1 MKRTSCLTL
10 LLLSSTLVF
19 AQSDS
24 SIGNLEI
31 KKTAIAD
38 SGKILRK
45 LIVDDLNGDGFQDV
59 AFLEND
65 EYGTPVP
72 ELNNPIKYI
81 LGSSSGIDPDNS
93 EIWMTNFIIGDFFRE
108 DWNGDGHQDIITQHS
123 RSLGGNS
130 AAMDM
135 ITIYLLNGVNIT
147 DSLSFRMSKGFLMG
161 LSDLDLDGLPDLV
174 FSENS
179 IGWNNK
185 MGIPESKPL
194 LETNDWINTLTLLDF
209 DQDGYLDYIED
220 NFGQEKL
227 ILRKNLKNR
236 TFEAQ
241 SVGLPKWYRTL
252 EYDDSSPFFVIE
264 DIWLN
269 DDEFPDLMIGQSYKS
284 VYKQRYVLYEF
295 DSTAH
300 SYSPSQLQFYPEFED
315 NFPTDTLAADPDSEI
330 PGQGNVFPIHFDN
343 DGYID
348 FVEIPL
354 FSVDPDE
361 IQYLILWKNNQN
373 ESFSKS
379 QLPFPLGDPMNNF
392 FKKDIDNDGD
402 LDVLFNT
409 WNTDTL
415 YQIVNKEIV
424 TNSPP
429 ELPDIDSLIISE
441 NDVTVMWDNGSD
453 TESLQGHVQYSV
465 LIESSG
471 SQRNGV
477 THSKKISF
485 NDLSTGDYSLKIEAS
500 DPLLL
505 SSGYSDAM
513 NFTITFVSN
522 EDQPLP
528 QKEVTLHQNYPNPF
542 NPSTLIRYQLPVSSF
557 VSLKV
562 FDMLGREV
570 AVLVDGKVNA
580 GSHEVTFNA
589 KGLSS
594 GVYFY
599 RLETNGFVDTKQFT
613 LIK

>member
-1 MKRTSCLTL
+1 MKRTSCLTF

-135 ITIYLLNGVNIT
+135 ITIYLLNGINIT

-179 IGWNNK
+179 IGWNNRT
-185 MGIPESKPL
+185 GIPESKPL

-252 EYDDSSPFFVIE
+252 EYDESSPFFVIE

-269 DDEFPDLMIGQSYKS
+269 DDEFPDLMIGQGYKS

-379 QLPFPLGDPMNNF
+379 QLPFPLSDPMNNF

-465 LIESSG
+465 LIESAG

-485 NDLSTGDYSLKIEAS
+485 NDLSTGDYSIKIEAS

-542 NPSTLIRYQLPVSSF
+542 NPSTLIRYQLPVSSV

-570 AVLVDGKVNA
+570 AVLVDGKENA

>member
-1 MKRTSCLTL
+1 MKRTSCLTF
-10 LLLSSTLVF
+10 LLLSTTLVF

-135 ITIYLLNGVNIT
+135 ITIYLLNGINIT

-185 MGIPESKPL
+185 TGIPESKPL

-252 EYDDSSPFFVIE
+252 EYEESSPFFVIE

-295 DSTAH
+295 DSTAY

-343 DGYID
+343 DGYVD

-465 LIESSG
+465 LIESAG

-477 THSKKISF
+477 THNKKISF

-542 NPSTLIRYQLPVSSF
+542 NPSTLIRYQLPVSSL

-562 FDMLGREV
+562 FDTLGRQV

-594 GVYFY
+594 GIYFY